1 MAEETGLLFDFTG
14 TVRRPDFTMCM
25 MRVLQVVDG
34 DGKPLQSEGFPL
46 LHLDDRRLIYS
57 LLSKAASR
65 VF

>member
-1 MAEETGLLFDFTG
+1 
-14 TVRRPDFTMCM
+14 M